1 MKKWFEIVG
10 LETGT
15 ESPVDIFLRG
25 EILSEIGYVN
35 ESHTGVYAEA
45 FIEELEKIPPG
56 REIILHID
64 SPGGA
69 FYDGVDIAKAL
80 GSRGNVTCIV
90 DGDCCSTATIIAIAC
105 AKVQAYEHS
114 RFLIHEARAGETLEG
129 LKSDTIRS
137 LADVIDSATRIMI
150 DCYVDKTGKDEKKI
164 FEQMR
169 KEVAMTAQEA
179 LEFGLID
186 EILTISTNKIKG
198 NNMPNKIDNT
208 SANIAETDTIDQRV
222 AAKEPQA
229 TPNWGQGIDPQKL
242 VEANLQVQ
250 KLRDELDKA
259 RLERITGIVNKACSD
274 GKIANTDIAGW
285 VQDCMAS
292 ESVVKRLEALPA
304 LKQAPVNLVPDD
316 GKIYPGSDCLNDIA
330 TRCKQIEGCEK
341 SRYIREN
348 EEKILSALK
357 AESSY
362 ALEQRS
368 KGFVVKGAITVPA
381 DLKLDYIH
389 NKIIWEFNRRNG
401 RVDKICTT
409 RFDATPMRQGSNK
422 VLFSG
427 IPVATGSVETFN
439 GTYVTT
445 GNAGTTSIEVEVD
458 KREYV
463 VLSTTSAD
471 LVEQPYLHQEKHLMN
486 KVRMLSDNIWDTVM
500 ALIVTANFPNESTA
514 GKVAANAIDHTTIC
528 DIAAECDALKWPDES
543 RCLVLNSS
551 YNSALLKDSVFINA
565 SLIGGD
571 SAIRRN
577 NIAGSYGFGYY
588 ETNPNIPDNSENLY
602 GFACLDGGDAILMP
616 SAPIS
621 PAAEA
626 LKMIDFSIAAS
637 PDGGMP
643 LAFRSWFDP
652 ATDTM
657 VYIIEARYGLA
668 KGNTAALLRLVT
680 S

>member
-35 ESHTGVYAEA
+35 ESHTGVYAAE

-150 DCYVDKTGKDEKKI
+150 DCYVDKTGKDEKEI

-186 EILTISTNKIKG
+186 EILTISTNKIKR
-198 NNMPNKIDNT
+198 NNMPNKIEYT
-208 SANIAETDTIDQRV
+208 AANIAETETIDQRV

-229 TPNWGQGIDPQKL
+229 TPNCGQGIDPQKL

-292 ESVVKRLEALPA
+292 ESVVKRLEALPTIKQDPIH
-304 LKQAPVNLVPDD
+304 LKPDD
-316 GKIYPGSDCLNDIA
+316 GKIFAGSDCLNDIA
-330 TRCKQIEGCEK
+330 ERCRKIEGCEK
-341 SRYIREN
+341 SRYLQAHES
-348 EEKILSALK
+348 EILGALK
-357 AESSY
+357 AESPY

-368 KGFVVKGAITVPA
+368 KGFMVKGAITVPPE
-381 DLKLDYIH
+381 LKLDFIH
-389 NKIIWEFNRRNG
+389 NKIIYEFNRKNG

-409 RFDATPMRQGSNK
+409 RFDATPMRKGSNK
-422 VLFSG
+422 VLFAG
-427 IPVATGSVETFN
+427 IPVATGTVHTFN
-439 GTYVTT
+439 GTYVTS
-445 GNAGTTSIEVEVD
+445 GNAETTSFEVEVD

-463 VLSTTSAD
+463 VLSTTSQD
-471 LVEQPYLHQEKHLMN
+471 LVEQPYLQQEKHLMN
-486 KVRMLSDNIWDTVM
+486 KVRLLSDNIWNTVM
-500 ALIVTANFPNESTA
+500 ALIIAENFPNVSTY
-514 GKVAANAIDHTTIC
+514 GKVAANAIDHTTLC
-528 DIAAECDALKWPDES
+528 DIAGECDVLKWPDES
-543 RCLVLNSS
+543 RCLVLNSA
-551 YNSALLKDSVFINA
+551 YNTTLLKDSAFINA
-565 SLIGGD
+565 SLIGGQ
-571 SAIRRN
+571 SAIRKN

-588 ETNPNIPDNSENLY
+588 ESNPNIPHNDENLY
-602 GFACLDGGDAILMP
+602 GFTCLDGGDAILMP
-616 SAPIS
+616 SAPIQ
-621 PAAEA
+621 PPEEA
-626 LKMIDFSIAAS
+626 LKRIEFNIAAS

-643 LAFRSWFDP
+643 LAFRSWFNP
-652 ATDTM
+652 ETDST

-668 KGNTAALLRLVT
+668 KGNTAALMRLVT

>member
-1 MKKWFEIVG
+1 MKSKWFEIVG
-10 LETGT
+10 LESG
-15 ESPVDIFLRG
+15 SPVVIFLHGQIFSELEGVEVG
-25 EILSEIGYVN
+25 EP
-35 ESHTGVYAEA
+35 GVYARD
-45 FIEELEKIPPG
+45 FIAELEKIPAEK
-56 REIILHID
+56 EIFLHID

-69 FYDGVDIAKAL
+69 FFDGVEIAQAL
-80 GSRGNVTCIV
+80 GKRGNVTCIV
-90 DGDCCSTATIIAIAC
+90 DGDCSSTATIIAIAC
-105 AKVQAYEHS
+105 KKVQAYESS
-114 RFLIHEARAGETLEG
+114 RFLIHEARAGETLQG
-129 LKSDTIRS
+129 LKSDTIRT
-137 LADVIDSATRIMI
+137 LANVIDDATKIMV
-150 DCYVDKTGKDEKKI
+150 DCYVAKTGKTEEEI
-164 FEQMR
+164 FKQMLT
-169 KEVAMTAQEA
+169 EEPMTAREA
-179 LEFGLID
+179 QEFGLID
-186 EILTISTNKIKG
+186 EILTIKIEAMK
-198 NNMPNKIDNT
+198 PNETAAKV
-208 SANIAETDTIDQRV
+208 AAENEVLKQRV
-222 AAKEPQA
+222 AAQN
-229 TPNWGQGIDPQKL
+229 TPTDGNNAAESETQKM
-242 VEANLQVQ
+242 VEAKLKIQNLEA
-250 KLRDELDKA
+250 KLDEA
-259 RLERITGIVNKACSD
+259 RLERITDLVNKACSD

-285 VQDCMAS
+285 VQDCMAN

-445 GNAGTTSIEVEVD
+445 GNAGTTSIEVEVN

-486 KVRMLSDNIWDTVM
+486 KVRMLSDNIWDSVM
-500 ALIVTANFPNESTA
+500 ALIVASNFPNESTA
-514 GKVAANAIDHTTIC
+514 GKVAANAIDHTKIC

-588 ETNPNIPDNSENLY
+588 ETNPNIPHNNENLY
-602 GFACLDGGDAILMP
+602 GFCCLDGGDAILMP

>member
-1 MKKWFEIVG
+1 MKSKWFEIVG
-10 LETGT
+10 LESG
-15 ESPVDIFLRG
+15 SPVVIFLHGQIFSELEGVEVG
-25 EILSEIGYVN
+25 EP
-35 ESHTGVYAEA
+35 GVYARD
-45 FIEELEKIPPG
+45 FIAELEKIPAEK
-56 REIILHID
+56 EIFLHID

-69 FYDGVDIAKAL
+69 FFDGVEIAQAL
-80 GSRGNVTCIV
+80 GKRGNVTCIV
-90 DGDCCSTATIIAIAC
+90 DGDCSSTATIIAIAC
-105 AKVQAYEHS
+105 KKVQAYESS
-114 RFLIHEARAGETLEG
+114 RFLIHEARAGETLQG
-129 LKSDTIRS
+129 LKSDTIRT
-137 LADVIDSATRIMI
+137 LANVIDDATKIMV
-150 DCYVDKTGKDEKKI
+150 DCYVAKTGKTEEEIFKKMLT
-164 FEQMR
+164 E
-169 KEVAMTAQEA
+169 EPMTAREA
-179 LEFGLID
+179 QEFGLID
-186 EILTISTNKIKG
+186 EILTIKIEAMKQ
-198 NNMPNKIDNT
+198 NETAAKV
-208 SANIAETDTIDQRV
+208 AAENEVLKQRV
-222 AAKEPQA
+222 AAQN
-229 TPNWGQGIDPQKL
+229 TPTDGNNAAESETQKM
-242 VEANLQVQ
+242 VEAKLKIQNLEA
-250 KLRDELDKA
+250 KLDEA
-259 RLERITGIVNKACSD
+259 RLERITDLVNKACSD

-285 VQDCMAS
+285 VQDCMAN

-445 GNAGTTSIEVEVD
+445 GNAGTTSIEVEVN

-486 KVRMLSDNIWDTVM
+486 KVRMLSDNIWDSVM
-500 ALIVTANFPNESTA
+500 ALIVASNFPNESTA
-514 GKVAANAIDHTTIC
+514 GKVAANAIDHTKIC